1 MAKSVADILSE
12 REGTRLDFKQ
22 DLSSMKRVLETVCS
36 FLNTAGGTLVVGV
49 EDQTRVVLGLDDV
62 EKQEERLANSVASAI
77 EPQPTVQLEIV
88 THDGRDL
95 LLLRAAYAAGPFF
108 IKDKGKDR
116 GTFVRIG
123 SNSLPASQ
131 EKVAE
136 LERARRMGAWDQEPM
151 PELTRDDLDRQALK
165 RWLDVVGERPTNAK
179 LRGLGIL
186 IEYGGRPVP
195 TRAGIILF
203 GREQA
208 IHFPDAQIR
217 CVQFRGADKSKP
229 VVKSEDRD
237 DTVLDGIE
245 AAVRFIERNTDRIV
259 RITGRTQREELDLY
273 PRPAVREVL
282 NNAVAHTD
290 YAVEGAS
297 IFVALYSDRL
307 EISSPGTWPPGFSR
321 EDFESGVS
329 LRRNKA
335 ISRVLMRLGVIE
347 GYGSG
352 YDRVIAACRQ
362 DGYPE
367 PEWIENGPQIKVVL
381 RPHPAAGV
389 TPQGTDVPPGPE
401 SLRGRP
407 RHSIEE
413 RRRLVLRA
421 VQELERPNTTDIQA
435 YTGIPARTLDR
446 DLGHL
451 RDVGLVEFVGSRQT
465 GFYRPKQEVAPH
477 SAT

>member
-1 MAKSVADILSE
+1 
-12 REGTRLDFKQ
+12 
-22 DLSSMKRVLETVCS
+22 
-36 FLNTAGGTLVVGV
+36 
-49 EDQTRVVLGLDDV
+49 V
-62 EKQEERLANSVASAI
+62 EKQEEKLANAVASAI
-77 EPQPTVQLEIV
+77 DPQPTVQLEIV
-88 THDGRDL
+88 THEGRDL

-108 IKDKGKDR
+108 IKGKGKEK

-123 SNSLPASQ
+123 SNSLPASP
-131 EKVAE
+131 EKIAE

-151 PELTRDDLDRQALK
+151 PGLTRDDLDRQTIK
-165 RWLDVVGERPTNAK
+165 RWLDVVGERPTDAK
-179 LRGLGIL
+179 LRGLGVL
-186 IEYGGRPVP
+186 AEYGGQLVP

-217 CVQFRGADKSKP
+217 CVQFRGTDKSNP
-229 VVKSEDRD
+229 TVKSEDRD
-237 DTVLDGIE
+237 DTVLDGID
-245 AAVRFIERNTDRIV
+245 AAIRFIERNTDRIV

-282 NNAVAHTD
+282 NNAAAHAD

-352 YDRVIAACRQ
+352 YDRVIAACRE

-367 PEWIENGPQIKVVL
+367 PEWVESGPQIKVVL
-381 RPHPAAGV
+381 RPHPDADRTLLPDLAGKL
-389 TPQGTDVPPGPE
+389 E
-401 SLRGRP
+401 MGRP
-407 RHSIEE
+407 QRHSPAE
-413 RRRLVLRA
+413 RRERILA
-421 VQELERPNTTDIQA
+421 AIDDLERPNARDIQE
-435 YTGIPARTLDR
+435 YTGIPRRTLAR
-446 DLGHL
+446 DLGDL
-451 RDVGLVEFVGSRQT
+451 QTERLVEFVGTR
-465 GFYRPKQEVAPH
+465 R
-477 SAT
+477 

>member
-1 MAKSVADILSE
+1 MVAKSVAELLSE

-49 EDQTRVVLGLDDV
+49 EDQTRVILGLDDV
-62 EKQEERLANSVASAI
+62 EKQEEKLANAVASAI

-88 THDGRDL
+88 THERRDL

-123 SNSLPASQ
+123 SNSLPASP

-151 PELTRDDLDRQALK
+151 LGLTRDALDRPAIK
-165 RWLDVVGERPTNAK
+165 RWLDVVGERPTDAK
-179 LRGLGIL
+179 LRGLGVL
-186 IEYGGRPVP
+186 TEYAGQLNP
-195 TRAGIILF
+195 TRAGVILF

-217 CVQFRGADKSKP
+217 CVQFRGTDKSEP

-245 AAVRFIERNTDRIV
+245 AAIRFIERNTDRIV

-282 NNAVAHTD
+282 NNAVAHAD

-352 YDRVIAACRQ
+352 YDRVVAACR
-362 DGYPE
+362 DAGYPE
-367 PEWIENGPQIKVVL
+367 PEWVENGPQIKVVL
-381 RPHPAAGV
+381 RPHPASGLSSQPTEGISEHV
-389 TPQGTDVPPGPE
+389 LPTTRTRLTPQ
-401 SLRGRP
+401 
-407 RHSIEE
+407 E
-413 RRRLVLRA
+413 RRDAILAA
-421 VQELERPNTTDIQA
+421 VDELYRPNTTDIQRR
-435 YTGIPARTLDR
+435 TGISVRSLER
-446 DLGHL
+446 DLGLL
-451 RDVGLVEFVGSRQT
+451 RKAALLEFVGSAKT
-465 GFYRPKQEVAPH
+465 GFYRRKRRNT
-477 SAT
+477 AT

>member
-1 MAKSVADILSE
+1 MAKSVADLLSE
-12 REGTRLDFKQ
+12 REGTRLDFKR
-22 DLSSMKRVLETVCS
+22 DLSSMKRLLETVCS

-62 EKQEERLANSVASAI
+62 EKQEEKLANSVASAI

-88 THDGRDL
+88 THEDRDL

-108 IKDKGKDR
+108 IKERGKEK

-123 SNSLPASQ
+123 SNSLPASP

-151 PELTRDDLDRQALK
+151 PGLTRGDLDRQAIK
-165 RWLDVVGERPTNAK
+165 RWLDAVGERSTDAK
-179 LRGLGIL
+179 LRGLGVL
-186 IEYGGRPVP
+186 AEYGGKPVP

-217 CVQFRGADKSKP
+217 CVQFRGVDKSEP
-229 VVKSEDRD
+229 VVKSEDSEE
-237 DTVLDGIE
+237 TVLDGIE

-259 RITGRTQREELDLY
+259 RITGRTRREELDPY
-273 PRPAVREVL
+273 PPPAVREVL
-282 NNAVAHTD
+282 NNAVAHAD

-352 YDRVIAACRQ
+352 YDRVIAACR
-362 DGYPE
+362 DGGYPE

-381 RPHPAAGV
+381 RPHPASDLSAQPMSAG
-389 TPQGTDVPPGPE
+389 PPG
-401 SLRGRP
+401 GRERSRSP
-407 RHSIEE
+407 VTVEE
-413 RRRLVLRA
+413 RDAAVLA
-421 VQELERPNTTDIQA
+421 AIDNLERPNTADIRRQ
-435 YTGIPARTLDR
+435 TGISTRSLGR
-446 DLGHL
+446 DLRRL
-451 RDVGLVEFVGSRQT
+451 REAGVIEFVGSPKT
-465 GFYRPKQEVAPH
+465 GFYRRA
-477 SAT
+477 

>member
-1 MAKSVADILSE
+1 MAKSVADLLSE
-12 REGTRLDFKQ
+12 REGTRLDFKR

-62 EKQEERLANSVASAI
+62 EKQEEKLANAVASAI
-77 EPQPTVQLEIV
+77 DPQPTVQLEIV
-88 THDGRDL
+88 THEGRDL

-123 SNSLPASQ
+123 SNSLPASP

-151 PELTRDDLDRQALK
+151 PGLTRDDLDRRAIK
-165 RWLDVVGERPTNAK
+165 RWLDVVGERPTDAK
-179 LRGLGIL
+179 LRGLGVL
-186 IEYGGRPVP
+186 AEYAGRLVP

-245 AAVRFIERNTDRIV
+245 AAIRFIERNTDRIV
-259 RITGRTQREELDLY
+259 RITARTQREELALY

-282 NNAVAHTD
+282 NNAVAHAD

-352 YDRVIAACRQ
+352 YDRVIAACRD

-367 PEWIENGPQIKVVL
+367 PEWIENGPQIKVVI
-381 RPHPAAGV
+381 RPHPSSNLSTQPMSDG
-389 TPQGTDVPPGPE
+389 PGG
-401 SLRGRP
+401 GRE
-407 RHSIEE
+407 RSRLTVEE
-413 RRRLVLRA
+413 RNAAVLTA
-421 VQELERPNTTDIQA
+421 IDNLERPNTADIQRQ
-435 YTGIPARTLDR
+435 TGLSTRSLGR
-446 DLGHL
+446 DLRRL
-451 RDVGLVEFVGSRQT
+451 RDAGVIEFVGSPKT
-465 GFYRPKQEVAPH
+465 GFYRRA
-477 SAT
+477 

>member
-1 MAKSVADILSE
+1 MIPKSVVELLAE
-12 REGTRLDFKQ
+12 REGTRLDFKR
-22 DLSSMKRVLETVCS
+22 DLSSMNRVLETVCS

-49 EDQTRVVLGLDDV
+49 EDQTRAVLGLDDV
-62 EKQEERLANSVASAI
+62 EKQEEKLANAVAGSI

-88 THDGRDL
+88 THEDRDL
-95 LLLRAAYAAGPFF
+95 LLLRGAYAAGPFF
-108 IKDKGKDR
+108 IRERGKEK

-123 SNSLPASQ
+123 SNSLPASP

-151 PELTRDDLDRQALK
+151 PGLTRDDLDRKAIK
-165 RWLDVVGERPTNAK
+165 RWLDIVGERPTDAK
-179 LRGLGIL
+179 LRGLGVL
-186 IEYGGRPVP
+186 ATYGGQLVP

-217 CVQFRGADKSKP
+217 CVVFRGVDKSRP
-229 VVKSEDRD
+229 VVRGEENDV
-237 DTVLDGIE
+237 TVLDGIE
-245 AAVRFIERNTDRIV
+245 EAMRFIERNTDTIV
-259 RITGRTQREELDLY
+259 RITGRTRRDELDLY
-273 PRPAVREVL
+273 PNVAVREVL
-282 NNAVAHTD
+282 NNAVAHMD

-297 IFVALYSDRL
+297 IFVALFSDRL

-352 YDRVIAACRQ
+352 YDRVIAACR
-362 DGYPE
+362 DEGYPE

-381 RPHPAAGV
+381 RPHPSGDMSARPV
-389 TPQGTDVPPGPE
+389 ST
-401 SLRGRP
+401 RP
-407 RHSIEE
+407 RTEQRSDTPLTMEDRHAA
-413 RRRLVLRA
+413 VLA
-421 VQELERPNTTDIQA
+421 AIDELERPNTADIQLH
-435 YTGIPARTLDR
+435 TGVSTRSLGR
-446 DLGHL
+446 DLRRL
-451 RDVGLVEFVGSRQT
+451 RDQGVIEFVGAPRT
-465 GFYRPKQEVAPH
+465 GFYRR
-477 SAT
+477 T

>member
-1 MAKSVADILSE
+1 MAKSVADFLSE

-62 EKQEERLANSVASAI
+62 EKQEEKLANAVANAI
-77 EPQPTVQLEIV
+77 DPQPTVQLEIV

-123 SNSLPASQ
+123 SNSLPASP

-151 PELTRDDLDRQALK
+151 PGLTRDDLDRQAIK
-165 RWLDVVGERPTNAK
+165 RWLDVVGERPTDAK
-179 LRGLGIL
+179 LRGLGVL
-186 IEYGGRPVP
+186 AEYGGQLVP

-217 CVQFRGADKSKP
+217 CVVFRGVDKSRP
-229 VVKSEDRD
+229 VVRGEDND
-237 DTVLDGIE
+237 VTVLDGIE
-245 AAVRFIERNTDRIV
+245 EAMRLIERNTDTV
-259 RITGRTQREELDLY
+259 VQITGRTRRDELDLY
-273 PRPAVREVL
+273 PNVAVREVL

-297 IFVALYSDRL
+297 IFVALFSDRL

-352 YDRVIAACRQ
+352 YDRVIAACR
-362 DGYPE
+362 DEGYPE

-381 RPHPAAGV
+381 RPHPDSSPLPRSGSDTSRGTRRSSRTRL
-389 TPQGTDVPPGPE
+389 TP
-401 SLRGRP
+401 
-407 RHSIEE
+407 EE
-413 RRRLVLRA
+413 RRDAILTA
-421 VQELERPNTTDIQA
+421 VDELDRPNTTDIQRH
-435 YTGIPARTLDR
+435 TGIPVRSLER

-451 RDVGLVEFVGSRQT
+451 REAAQLEFVGSAKT
-465 GFYRPKQEVAPH
+465 GFYRRRRGNT
-477 SAT
+477 AT

>member
-1 MAKSVADILSE
+1 MAKSVADLLSE

-36 FLNTAGGTLVVGV
+36 FLNTAGGTLVVGI
-49 EDQTRVVLGLDDV
+49 EDATRVVLGLDDV
-62 EKQEERLANSVASAI
+62 EKQEEKLANAVASAI
-77 EPQPTVQLEIV
+77 DPQPTVQLEIV
-88 THDGRDL
+88 THEGRDL
-95 LLLRAAYAAGPFF
+95 LLLRASYSAGPFF
-108 IKDKGKDR
+108 IKDKGKEK

-123 SNSLPASQ
+123 SNSLPASP

-151 PELTRDDLDRQALK
+151 PGLTRDDLDRQAIK
-165 RWLDVVGERPTNAK
+165 RWLEVVGERPTDAK
-179 LRGLGIL
+179 LRGLGVL
-186 IEYGGRPVP
+186 AEYAGQLVP

-229 VVKSEDRD
+229 LVKSEDRD

-245 AAVRFIERNTDRIV
+245 AAIRFIERNTDRIV
-259 RITGRTQREELDLY
+259 RITARTQREELDLY
-273 PRPAVREVL
+273 PPPAVREVL
-282 NNAVAHTD
+282 NNAVAHAD

-297 IFVALYSDRL
+297 IFVALYSERL

-352 YDRVIAACRQ
+352 YDRVIAACRE

-367 PEWIENGPQIKVVL
+367 PEWIENGPQIKVIL
-381 RPHPAAGV
+381 RPHPASGLSSQPTTALPPEQARRPARSRP
-389 TPQGTDVPPGPE
+389 TTD
-401 SLRGRP
+401 
-407 RHSIEE
+407 E
-413 RRRLVLRA
+413 RYVDVLA
-421 VQELERPNTTDIQA
+421 AIDELERPNARDIQA
-435 YTGIPARTLDR
+435 HTGIPRRTLFR
-446 DLGHL
+446 DLGDL
-451 RDVGLVEFVGSRQT
+451 QAEGLVEFVGTRRG
-465 GFYRPKQEVAPH
+465 GFYRRQK
-477 SAT
+477 

>member
-1 MAKSVADILSE
+1 MAKSVADLLSE
-12 REGTRLDFKQ
+12 REGTRLDFKG

-49 EDQTRVVLGLDDV
+49 EDQTKVVLGLDDV
-62 EKQEERLANSVASAI
+62 EKQEEKLANAVASSI

-88 THDGRDL
+88 THDERDL

-108 IKDKGKDR
+108 IRDKGKER

-123 SNSLPASQ
+123 SNSLPASP

-151 PELTRDDLDRQALK
+151 PGLTREDLDRQAIK
-165 RWLDVVGERPTNAK
+165 RWLDVVGERLTDAK
-179 LRGLGIL
+179 LRSLGVL
-186 IEYGGRPVP
+186 AEYGGQPVP
-195 TRAGIILF
+195 TRAGVILF

-217 CVQFRGADKSKP
+217 CVVFRGVDKSRP
-229 VVKSEDRD
+229 VVRGEDND
-237 DTVLDGIE
+237 GTVLDGIE
-245 AAVRFIERNTDRIV
+245 EATRFIERNTDTIV
-259 RITGRTQREELDLY
+259 RITGRARRDELDLY
-273 PRPAVREVL
+273 PNLAVREVL
-282 NNAVAHTD
+282 NNAVVHTD

-297 IFVALYSDRL
+297 IFVALFSDRL

-352 YDRVIAACRQ
+352 YDRVIAACR
-362 DGYPE
+362 DEGYPE

-381 RPHPAAGV
+381 RPHPASGLSPQPTPAGLER
-389 TPQGTDVPPGPE
+389 TRRPARSRPTTDE
-401 SLRGRP
+401 
-407 RHSIEE
+407 RHAD
-413 RRRLVLRA
+413 VLA
-421 VQELERPNTTDIQA
+421 AIDELERPNTVNIQQH
-435 YTGIPARTLDR
+435 TGISMRSLER
-446 DLGHL
+446 DLRHL
-451 RDVGLVEFVGSRQT
+451 REAGVVEFVGAPQI
-465 GFYRPKQEVAPH
+465 GFYRRK
-477 SAT
+477 

>member
-1 MAKSVADILSE
+1 MAKSVADFLSE

-22 DLSSMKRVLETVCS
+22 DLSSIRRVLETVCS

-49 EDQTRVVLGLDDV
+49 EDQTRAVLGLDDV
-62 EKQEERLANSVASAI
+62 EKQEEKLANAVANAI
-77 EPQPTVQLEIV
+77 DPQPTVQLEIV

-123 SNSLPASQ
+123 SNSLPASP

-136 LERARRMGAWDQEPM
+136 LERVRRMGAWDQEPM
-151 PELTRDDLDRQALK
+151 PGLTRDDLDRQAIK
-165 RWLDVVGERPTNAK
+165 RWLDVVGERPTDAK
-179 LRGLGIL
+179 LRGLGVL
-186 IEYGGRPVP
+186 TEYGGKPVP

-335 ISRVLMRLGVIE
+335 ISRVLMRVGVIE

-352 YDRVIAACRQ
+352 YDRVIAACREG
-362 DGYPE
+362 GYPE

-381 RPHPAAGV
+381 RPHPSSGLFSQ
-389 TPQGTDVPPGPE
+389 PIPDIPE
-401 SLRGRP
+401 RARRP
-407 RHSIEE
+407 SQARMTTEE
-413 RRRLVLRA
+413 RHAAVLA
-421 VQELERPNTTDIQA
+421 AIGQLERPNTVDIQRR
-435 YTGIPARTLDR
+435 TGISTRSLGR
-446 DLGHL
+446 DLRRL
-451 RDVGLVEFVGSRQT
+451 REAGVIEFVGAPQT
-465 GFYRPKQEVAPH
+465 GFYRRK
-477 SAT
+477 

>member
-1 MAKSVADILSE
+1 VVAKSAAELLSE

-49 EDQTRVVLGLDDV
+49 EDQTRVVLGLDGV
-62 EKQEERLANSVASAI
+62 EKQEEKLANAVASAI
-77 EPQPTVQLEIV
+77 DPQPTVQLEIV
-88 THDGRDL
+88 THEGRDL

-123 SNSLPASQ
+123 SNSLPASP

-136 LERARRMGAWDQEPM
+136 LERTRRMGAWDQEPM
-151 PELTRDDLDRQALK
+151 PGLARDDLDRQAIK
-165 RWLDVVGERPTNAK
+165 RWLDVVGERPTDAK
-179 LRGLGIL
+179 LRGLGVL
-186 IEYGGRPVP
+186 AEYAGQLVP

-217 CVQFRGADKSKP
+217 CVQFRGTDKSNP
-229 VVKSEDRD
+229 TVKSEDRD

-245 AAVRFIERNTDRIV
+245 AAIRFIERNTDRIV
-259 RITGRTQREELDLY
+259 QITGRTQREELDLY

-282 NNAVAHTD
+282 NNAVAHAD

-352 YDRVIAACRQ
+352 YDRVIAACR
-362 DGYPE
+362 DAGYPE

-381 RPHPAAGV
+381 RPHTDSGSVPLLGSDTSQTEARGAAQRRL
-389 TPQGTDVPPGPE
+389 TP
-401 SLRGRP
+401 
-407 RHSIEE
+407 EE
-413 RRRLVLRA
+413 RHDVVLA
-421 VQELERPNTTDIQA
+421 AIDELERPNTLDIQQR
-435 YTGIPARTLDR
+435 TGISARSLER
-446 DLGHL
+446 DLRYL
-451 RDVGLVEFVGSRQT
+451 RDADLVEFVGSRQG
-465 GFYRPKQEVAPH
+465 GFYRRRQTD